1 MLFHVGKHL
10 QAKLKTKGIGMA
22 LVCNRVIEQPAA
34 SKAVSVQE
42 KILLEKQF
50 PFSSQKTGPTVDLY
64 FHELAK
70 KKSFGQSVMRFL
82 ASLIL
87 SLAFA
92 VSLPIVALF
101 IKKSSSEPVLKRRKM
116 TGRRGMVFTHYSYS
130 TKDSASNKE
139 FLFGTFLRKTGL
151 AKLPSVINIWKGN
164 LNLVGPQPY
173 PVEWCNEWNN
183 QFTDFY
189 KRFSFEPGFLGVAEP
204 VTNPQD
210 INQVNRAL
218 RQELRYILNPSFKAD
233 RRRLLGRVVFQ

>member
-1 MLFHVGKHL
+1 MSLL
-10 QAKLKTKGIGMA
+10 SNSI
-22 LVCNRVIEQPAA
+22 IEQPVA
-34 SKAVSVQE
+34 SKAASVQE

-50 PFSSQKTGPTVDLY
+50 PFSSEKIGPTVDLY

-70 KKSFGQSVMRFL
+70 KKSFGQNVLRFL

-92 VSLPIVALF
+92 ISLPIVALL
-101 IKKSSSEPVLKRRKM
+101 IKISSSEPVLKKREM
-116 TGRRGMVFTHYSYS
+116 TGRRGTNFIHYSYS

-139 FLFGTFLRKTGL
+139 FLFGAFLRKTGL

-218 RQELRYILNPSFKAD
+218 RQELHYILNPSFKAD
-233 RRRLLGRVVFQ
+233 RRRLLRRVSFL